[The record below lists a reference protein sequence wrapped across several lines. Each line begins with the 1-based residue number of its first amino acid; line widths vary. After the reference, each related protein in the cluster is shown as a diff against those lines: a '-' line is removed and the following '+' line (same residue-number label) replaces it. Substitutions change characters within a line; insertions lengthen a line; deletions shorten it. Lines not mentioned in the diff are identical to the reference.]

1 MRISQAA
8 QQMLDGT
15 ILPFWLG
22 LRDEENGGFYGYL
35 DFDLNLDK
43 KAEKGCILNSRIL
56 WFFSESAML
65 TPRPD
70 LRDAADHAFR
80 FLLQTAAFTGAS
92 PVTASRWIPPS
103 TPTIRRLPSM
113 RCPPTTA

>member
-56 WFFSESAML
+56 WFLASLPCSPAVPFCGMRQTMPSA
-65 TPRPD
+65 
-70 LRDAADHAFR
+70 
-80 FLLQTAAFTGAS
+80 S
-92 PVTASRWIPPS
+92 
-103 TPTIRRLPSM
+103 
-113 RCPPTTA
+113 